1 MERPILFSA
10 PMVRAILEGRKTQT
24 RRVIKPQP
32 YLDEC
37 GNACWKNS
45 NYGQSPSGQ
54 PHFEIL
60 ASPIPWNKTKRV
72 LCPYGKPGDRLWVR
86 EAFAVH
92 PSQCTTIYRA
102 DWAGSTALPDGD
114 IIKWKPPIHMPR
126 WASRI
131 TLEITDI
138 RVERLQDITEA
149 DALSEGIQ
157 KLPATGRFVV
167 TKGDQYLGLTSGSAK
182 NMFQLLWETINGPES
197 WEQNP
202 FVWVIEFKVDNQSE
216 GA

>member
-1 MERPILFSA
+1 MDRPILFSA

-149 DALSEGIQ
+149 DALAEGAPQ
-157 KLPATGRFVV
+157 CLMDDEGKFYQRDNGTYKTGFV
-167 TKGDQYLGLTSGSAK
+167 GLWSH
-182 NMFQLLWETINGPES
+182 INGPDS
-197 WEQNP
+197 WDQNP